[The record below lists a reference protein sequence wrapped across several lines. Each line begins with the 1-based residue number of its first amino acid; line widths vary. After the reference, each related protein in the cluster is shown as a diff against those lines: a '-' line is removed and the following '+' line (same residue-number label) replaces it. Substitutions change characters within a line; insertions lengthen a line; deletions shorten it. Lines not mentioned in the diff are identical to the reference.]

1 MVKRNI
7 IITKVAF
14 IREHLERTRS
24 QADCSLAE
32 FLQDRDRQDI
42 VCFNLV
48 QAIQGC
54 ADLASH
60 IVSDEEWGIPSSYKE
75 AFQILAKR
83 KVLAYPKAEVYG
95 KMVGFRNE
103 VVHQYADIDFE
114 EVYKIMTEN
123 LSDIDDFV
131 TIVLD
136 HFHL

>member
-7 IITKVAF
+7 ILTKITF
-14 IREHLERTRS
+14 IREHLERVRS
-24 QADCSLAE
+24 HAQGSLAA
-32 FLQDRDRQDI
+32 FLQDRDQQDV

-60 IVSDEEWGIPSSYKE
+60 IVSDEEWGIPSSYKD

-83 KVLAYPKAEVYG
+83 KALEYPKAEIYG
-95 KMVGFRNE
+95 KMVGFRNQ
-103 VVHQYADIDFE
+103 VFHQYADIDFE
-114 EVYKIMTEN
+114 EVYKIMAEN
-123 LSDIDDFV
+123 LTDIDDFV

>member
-7 IITKVAF
+7 ILTKIAF
-14 IREHLERTRS
+14 IREHLERVRS
-24 QADCSLAE
+24 HVHGSLDD
-32 FLQDRDRQDI
+32 FLKDRDRQDV

-60 IVSDEEWGIPSSYKE
+60 IVSDEDWGIPSSYKD
-75 AFQILAKR
+75 AFQILSKR
-83 KVLAYPKAEVYG
+83 KMLDFSQAEVYG
-95 KMVGFRNE
+95 GMVGFRNE
-103 VVHQYADIDFE
+103 VVHQYASIDFE

-123 LSDIDDFV
+123 LSDIDAFV

-136 HFHL
+136 YFHL